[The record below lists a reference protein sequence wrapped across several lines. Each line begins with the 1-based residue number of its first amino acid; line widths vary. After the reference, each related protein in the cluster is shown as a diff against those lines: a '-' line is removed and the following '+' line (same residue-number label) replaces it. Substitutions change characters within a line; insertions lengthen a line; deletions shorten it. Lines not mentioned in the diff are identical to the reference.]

1 MYTNRR
7 KVKERISVGRHV
19 ARIATADRDERQHAH
34 RVPSGLVFCRLC
46 CQRALTPKNVSSYD
60 SVASRFAL
68 GCSLHPDGT
77 PVMIRHPSRRRAFLL
92 SIGILFSLA
101 STAAFADERCGQLVA
116 LNRQY
121 AGVALTR
128 EQKDIKVQLVAW
140 YRANCARSVRSV
152 RHSIGAA
159 GSGQY

>member
-1 MYTNRR
+1 
-7 KVKERISVGRHV
+7 
-19 ARIATADRDERQHAH
+19 
-34 RVPSGLVFCRLC
+34 
-46 CQRALTPKNVSSYD
+46 
-60 SVASRFAL
+60 
-68 GCSLHPDGT
+68 
-77 PVMIRHPSRRRAFLL
+77 MIRHPSRRRAFLL